1 MVRKR
6 KKTGSS
12 IYESFSDL
20 ALMALGTFIFL
31 FVTIVITTQ
40 ISERNQIPR
49 LKKELALLQEQL
61 KLSQAAKDRFKKDL
75 EKIIVTDPEAHTKT
89 ILESAGVNR
98 KDFELFIEGLKD
110 IPGKDLHLVID
121 ATGSMHGVSAF
132 LVPILRLIVSRANK
146 EVSAITW
153 FSDNRFQTYTGTMGD
168 MFDHLMQGAPFTG
181 NVEYIGRAFRT
192 AQENAPRPGA
202 YLLIGDEPSDDT
214 IQYSEIPSPV
224 FTLPLGRSDPDT
236 ERDYGILAQ
245 KTGGKML
252 HLDLK

>member
-1 MVRKR
+1 MARKHR
-6 KKTGSS
+6 RSGST

-31 FVTIVITTQ
+31 FVTIIITTQ
-40 ISERNQIPR
+40 ISERNQIPQ
-49 LKKELALLQEQL
+49 LKKELAALQEQL
-61 KLSQAAKDRFKKDL
+61 KLSQAARERFKKDL
-75 EKIIVTDPEAHTKT
+75 EKIIVTDLETQTQT
-89 ILESAGVNR
+89 ILESAGVNH

-110 IPGKDLHLVID
+110 IPGKNLHLVID

-146 EVSAITW
+146 QVSAITW
-153 FSDNRFQTYTGTMGD
+153 FSDNRFQTYSGTMGD

-181 NVEYIGRAFRT
+181 NMEYIGRAFTT
-192 AQENAPRPGA
+192 AEEEAPRPGA

-214 IQYSEIPSPV
+214 IHYSDIPSPV
-224 FTLPLGRSDPDT
+224 FTLPFGRSDPDT
-236 ERDYGILAQ
+236 ERDYGILAE